1 MNQTYTIM
9 QAQPTNQ
16 NIKRKML
23 TINEYGSGYGQ
34 YCILDDYTHK
44 YAIQQN
50 HYIENI
56 YSKQDLESGENL
68 FEKYKTKKVDEFLSK
83 ITNYTLVSSIAI
95 FGTIYFFKYF

>member
-1 MNQTYTIM
+1 M
-9 QAQPTNQ
+9 QAQTTNQ

-50 HYIENI
+50 SYIENI
-56 YSKQDLESGENL
+56 YSKQEERIQDLESGEKL
-68 FEKYKTKKVDEFLSK
+68 FEKYKRIDVDEFLSR
-83 ITNYTLVSSIAI
+83 ITNYTVISSIAI
-95 FGTIYFFKYF
+95 VSTIYFFKYF

>member
-1 MNQTYTIM
+1 M

-16 NIKRKML
+16 NNKRKML
-23 TINEYGSGYGQ
+23 AINEYGSGYGQ

-50 HYIENI
+50 YHIENI
-56 YSKQDLESGENL
+56 YSKQEERIQDLESGEKL
-68 FEKYKTKKVDEFLSK
+68 FEKYKTKEVDEFLSK

-95 FGTIYFFKYF
+95 FSTIYFFKYL